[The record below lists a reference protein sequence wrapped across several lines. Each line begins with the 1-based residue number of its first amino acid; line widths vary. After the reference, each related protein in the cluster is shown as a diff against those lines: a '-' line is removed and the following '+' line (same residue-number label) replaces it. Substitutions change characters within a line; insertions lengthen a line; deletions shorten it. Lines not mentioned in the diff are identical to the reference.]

1 MFFAMSVGDMMPV
14 KQVGP
19 DFYIHMQKS
28 DNNIDFRAVLVKKD
42 QKAAR
47 FSCLNFHERSP
58 EDYFFN
64 RIPMVVYTQIKGNN
78 LIGKNNNYHSKS
90 SAAK

>member
-1 MFFAMSVGDMMPV
+1 
-14 KQVGP
+14 
-19 DFYIHMQKS
+19 MQKS

-42 QKAAR
+42 QKTAR

-64 RIPMVVYTQIKGNN
+64 RIPMVVYIQIKGNN
-78 LIGKNNNYHSKS
+78 LIGQNNNYHSKS